1 MLSGDEEEDPFK
13 PREKVLQRTPVK
25 KSEKKEVLRLSR
37 PDRKK
42 RTATNF
48 FEKFRRTP
56 EKGGKELNREA
67 TAQRN
72 IEVNLFGIEPP
83 TPGADLFKFTRLSSQ
98 EPIQAGSLVQFVGQ
112 QEV

>member
-42 RTATNF
+42 RTATLRIQENPR
-48 FEKFRRTP
+48 ERRKRIEQRGYGT
-56 EKGGKELNREA
+56 KEYRS
-67 TAQRN
+67 
-72 IEVNLFGIEPP
+72 EPVW
-83 TPGADLFKFTRLSSQ
+83 S
-98 EPIQAGSLVQFVGQ
+98 
-112 QEV
+112 

>member
-1 MLSGDEEEDPFK
+1 MLSGDEEENPFK

-48 FEKFRRTP
+48 LRNSGELQRKEEK
-56 EKGGKELNREA
+56 N
-67 TAQRN
+67 
-72 IEVNLFGIEPP
+72 
-83 TPGADLFKFTRLSSQ
+83 
-98 EPIQAGSLVQFVGQ
+98 
-112 QEV
+112 